1 MLVPARRAEYS
12 GRRDGDSRLHLL
24 QPALSRTRYAP
35 PHTSQ
40 QDEQF
45 PPHPTVPLLT
55 QDSQESEFVV
65 PLEDKISAEL
75 DRRLRPMQTM
85 LENLSLQAGVSQGRS
100 THASATPKPDGDADV
115 AAALILSGAA
125 ELLNQRRRKEFP
137 KVVPQSQRQ
146 WESEDPLSA

>member
-1 MLVPARRAEYS
+1 M
-12 GRRDGDSRLHLL
+12 
-24 QPALSRTRYAP
+24 
-35 PHTSQ
+35 
-40 QDEQF
+40 
-45 PPHPTVPLLT
+45 
-55 QDSQESEFVV
+55 

-100 THASATPKPDGDADV
+100 THASATPRDADV

-125 ELLNQRRRKEFP
+125 ELLNQRRTRKEFP

>member
-1 MLVPARRAEYS
+1 
-12 GRRDGDSRLHLL
+12 
-24 QPALSRTRYAP
+24 
-35 PHTSQ
+35 
-40 QDEQF
+40 
-45 PPHPTVPLLT
+45 
-55 QDSQESEFVV
+55 
-65 PLEDKISAEL
+65 
-75 DRRLRPMQTM
+75 MQTM

-125 ELLNQRRRKEFP
+125 ELLNQRFRKEFP